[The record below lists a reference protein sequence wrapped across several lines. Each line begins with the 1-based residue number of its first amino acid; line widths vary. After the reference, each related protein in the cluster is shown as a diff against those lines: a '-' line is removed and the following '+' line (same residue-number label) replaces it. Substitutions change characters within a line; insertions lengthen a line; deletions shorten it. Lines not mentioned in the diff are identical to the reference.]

1 MKKKSIIS
9 MLLAVIMMCTL
20 FTGCGSDPVLKVGDR
35 EFDEDTYC
43 AAVAYADLV
52 AQQNEGISYAQSLEQ
67 EFEGKKGIDILK
79 EQAEDLLKQ
88 MEASRKLAND
98 KGIKLTD
105 EDKKALEDQKTQ
117 EVESMGGRK
126 VFIED
131 LEAQGFNEEFYDYV
145 QESIYLYSK
154 YQNEVAAS
162 FDISTEDVLRYVE
175 NGEFIRVKHVL
186 VMPAEDGS
194 DVEEKKAL
202 AEEIAAR
209 AAKGED
215 FDALIKDYGAD
226 PGMESAP
233 HGYII
238 DQSGNTPSGSG
249 MVAEFT
255 QASVALEVGGV
266 SAPVQ
271 TDYGFHIIKRYSL
284 DAADIEDTSVG
295 IPKSETNPEDVTI
308 GELIKSEFMEG
319 AFQVSLMEA
328 IEEAKESIAVEKL
341 DGFDDVDFHEFFADV
356 KEKQESLS
364 HEGHNHQ

>member
-1 MKKKSIIS
+1 
-9 MLLAVIMMCTL
+9 
-20 FTGCGSDPVLKVGDR
+20 
-35 EFDEDTYC
+35 
-43 AAVAYADLV
+43 
-52 AQQNEGISYAQSLEQ
+52 
-67 EFEGKKGIDILK
+67 
-79 EQAEDLLKQ
+79 
-88 MEASRKLAND
+88 
-98 KGIKLTD
+98 
-105 EDKKALEDQKTQ
+105 
-117 EVESMGGRK
+117 
-126 VFIED
+126 
-131 LEAQGFNEEFYDYV
+131 
-145 QESIYLYSK
+145 
-154 YQNEVAAS
+154 
-162 FDISTEDVLRYVE
+162 
-175 NGEFIRVKHVL
+175 
-186 VMPAEDGS
+186 
-194 DVEEKKAL
+194 
-202 AEEIAAR
+202 
-209 AAKGED
+209 
-215 FDALIKDYGAD
+215 
-226 PGMESAP
+226 
-233 HGYII
+233 
-238 DQSGNTPSGSG
+238 